1 MNKENSLQLYEYL
14 IKQIDTGI
22 CAVNEHGSIIIYN
35 QKMTDLTG
43 FTKEDAEHKLMSE
56 LLNYDLNTDYL
67 HQVLATNEAIL
78 HIKQSFWNHLGDEV
92 TILSDYVPFTTDDG
106 ERIAIQ
112 FAHDITQQMYLSDR
126 PLSRYGAPLTFD
138 IITAVSKSMQQVI
151 QQAKIAATGRIPVL
165 LIGESGTGKD
175 MIAEGIHH
183 ELAEGN
189 ERFITLL
196 CRREDEAIIQQ
207 IEKCMHENENFT
219 FFAERVEY
227 LSPASQER
235 ITDLLTANKE
245 RNHYFIA
252 SIGRDPFDLI
262 QEGKLSRNLYHLFSN
277 IMIHVPPLRERRE
290 DIMPFVD
297 DYLARRRLNYGANIV
312 GLTPDMLEIF
322 MTYDWPGNLKELEV
336 LLDDICLLVTHE
348 HYLDVSMLPA
358 YFKWR
363 IQSTVTH
370 KENTSL
376 FLFKE
381 KKDLRPLDEYM
392 RDVEN
397 YYINRALELFSGN
410 ITQTAKALGL
420 HRQGLQYRLRKGKE

>member
-1 MNKENSLQLYEYL
+1 MNKEVSLQLYEYL

-22 CAVNEHGSIIIYN
+22 CAVNEHGSIVIYN

-43 FTKEDAEHKLMSE
+43 FTKDDAEHKLISE
-56 LLNYDLNTDYL
+56 RLNHDLTIDYL
-67 HQVLATNEAIL
+67 HQVLSTNEAIL
-78 HIKQSFWNHLGDEV
+78 HIKESFWNHHGEEV
-92 TILSDYVPFTTDDG
+92 TILSDYVPFMTTDG
-106 ERIAIQ
+106 ELIAIQ

-138 IITAVSKSMQQVI
+138 IITAVSKSMKQVI

-165 LIGESGTGKD
+165 LIGEAGTGKD

-183 ELAEGN
+183 ELAAGN

-196 CRREDEAIIQQ
+196 CRRDDEAIIRQ

-227 LSPASQER
+227 LSTEAQER
-235 ITDLLTANKE
+235 ITELLTANEE

-290 DIMPFVD
+290 DIMPFVE
-297 DYLARRRLNYGANIV
+297 DYLARRRLNYGANII
-312 GLTPDMLEIF
+312 GLTPELQDVF
-322 MTYDWPGNLKELEV
+322 MRYDWPGNLKELEV

-348 HYLDVSMLPA
+348 HYLDVPMLPA

-363 IQSTVTH
+363 IQST
-370 KENTSL
+370 EAREGYSL
-376 FLFKE
+376 FSFKE

-392 RDVEN
+392 REVEN
-397 YYINRALELFSGN
+397 YYIARALELHDGN

-420 HRQGLQYRLRKGKE
+420 HRQGLQYRLRKN